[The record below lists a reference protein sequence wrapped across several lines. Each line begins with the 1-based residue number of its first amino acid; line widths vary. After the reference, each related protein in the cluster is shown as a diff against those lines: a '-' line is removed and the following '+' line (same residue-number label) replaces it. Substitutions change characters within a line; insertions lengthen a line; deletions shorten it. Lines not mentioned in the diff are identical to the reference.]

1 MNKKVLMIVIALTLN
16 IAVVAVAPVFAKN
29 MHVSEGAEIAYGS
42 GGEIRVA
49 PPAGFPFATSKLL
62 IHVWDL
68 DEATF
73 GSGDSIII
81 LMWMGLPTSG
91 FWYPLAHFTTNL
103 GSMEFFEDLWF
114 GYPAGTKNTIYVP
127 DDQLKV
133 ERHGNRIT
141 ASITTQVLQKWV
153 ATPPP
158 PGAGYWDDFTI
169 PAFTIELTKVG
180 GSVHGEGGGDY
191 AIYSVYGESTGF
203 NATGVFTYGAST
215 YTLNNECLVKMHM
228 TYTFTPLNV

>member
-1 MNKKVLMIVIALTLN
+1 MNKKVLVIVLALTLN
-16 IAVVAVAPVFAKN
+16 IAIVSVAPVFAKN
-29 MHVSEGAEIAYGS
+29 MHVSEGVEIAYGS
-42 GGEIRVA
+42 GGEIRVV
-49 PPAGFPFATSKLL
+49 PPAGFPFPTSKLL

-73 GSGDSIII
+73 GSGDSIILLI
-81 LMWMGLPTSG
+81 WMGSPTSG

-103 GSMEFFEDLWF
+103 NSMGFFEDLWL
-114 GYPAGTKNTIYVP
+114 GSPAGTKNTIYVP

-141 ASITTQVLQKWV
+141 ASITTQVLQKWIP
-153 ATPPP
+153 TPPP
-158 PGAGYWDDFTI
+158 SGAGHWDDVTI

-180 GSVHGEGGGDY
+180 GSIHGEGGGDY
-191 AIYSVYGESTGF
+191 LIYSVYGESTGF

-228 TYTFTPLNV
+228 TYTFTPLSP